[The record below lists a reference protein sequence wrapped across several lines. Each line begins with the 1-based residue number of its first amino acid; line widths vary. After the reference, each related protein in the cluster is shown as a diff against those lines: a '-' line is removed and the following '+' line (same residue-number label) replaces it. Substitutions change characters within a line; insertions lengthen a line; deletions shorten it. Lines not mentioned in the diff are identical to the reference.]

1 MKHFYFQSTGF
12 HFVHMLIKIQT
23 RAFRT
28 NATQSLPFMLSPD
41 NSRDAWSDDLGEDLL
56 LPCDNLPTNYPN
68 LLDTNEPTCL
78 DTSFPE
84 LDSPSL
90 VGMSPTSPLVLVSP
104 KSLPTPLGGLD
115 SPRNLPTSPLVLDS
129 PRNLPTSPLV
139 LVASTNPPTSLGDL
153 VTLQDSIP
161 TSKDLPKRTNSPT
174 RKLVQL
180 ERKDV
185 AKHRDKI
192 LKEQQFKCGICEMT
206 LLSTQAVLDH
216 LHKRRKSDIPGV
228 NDAGLVRG
236 VLCDGC
242 NRIEGKVAKSAMRFQ
257 KDSTPGVPTLLRKMA
272 DYLERPK
279 HLLIHPTEKLVPR
292 KPSKLQYNKLAKI
305 IASKPIPPTLP
316 AFNPRK
322 VSAPLQKLFDAFN
335 VDPYA
340 QPKATSTTTTKT
352 TTKTKPKATT
362 KSTESTTPANSTA
375 TPKKRK
381 PYSRFSYFKKRSK
394 T

>member
-1 MKHFYFQSTGF
+1 
-12 HFVHMLIKIQT
+12 
-23 RAFRT
+23 
-28 NATQSLPFMLSPD
+28 
-41 NSRDAWSDDLGEDLL
+41 
-56 LPCDNLPTNYPN
+56 
-68 LLDTNEPTCL
+68 
-78 DTSFPE
+78 
-84 LDSPSL
+84 
-90 VGMSPTSPLVLVSP
+90 
-104 KSLPTPLGGLD
+104 
-115 SPRNLPTSPLVLDS
+115 
-129 PRNLPTSPLV
+129 
-139 LVASTNPPTSLGDL
+139 
-153 VTLQDSIP
+153 
-161 TSKDLPKRTNSPT
+161 
-174 RKLVQL
+174 VQL

-257 KDSTPGVPTLLRKMA
+257 KDSIPGVPTLLRKMA

-316 AFNPRK
+316 VFNPRK

-340 QPKATSTTTTKT
+340 QPKDSTNTTTKT
-352 TTKTKPKATT
+352 TTKAKPKATT
-362 KSTESTTPANSTA
+362 KTTPVTSTA

-394 T
+394 A

>member
-1 MKHFYFQSTGF
+1 
-12 HFVHMLIKIQT
+12 
-23 RAFRT
+23 
-28 NATQSLPFMLSPD
+28 MLSPD
-41 NSRDAWSDDLGEDLL
+41 NSRDAWLDDLGEDLL

-68 LLDTNEPTCL
+68 LLDTNESTCLAL

-84 LDSPSL
+84 LDSPTL
-90 VGMSPTSPLVLVSP
+90 VGMSPTPPLVLVSP
-104 KSLPTPLGGLD
+104 KSLPT
-115 SPRNLPTSPLVLDS
+115 TPLVLDS
-129 PRNLPTSPLV
+129 PKNLPTSPLV
-139 LVASTNPPTSLGDL
+139 LVSPTNPPTSPLVYVSPSNPPTSLGDFL
-153 VTLQDSIP
+153 TLQDS
-161 TSKDLPKRTNSPT
+161 TSISNDLPDASKHNATTSLATNSSKCTISPT

-340 QPKATSTTTTKT
+340 QPKDTSTTTTKT
-352 TTKTKPKATT
+352 TTKAKPKATT
-362 KSTESTTPANSTA
+362 KTTPVTSTA

-394 T
+394 A